1 MIEST
6 STIDNSNLK
15 FFAEDT
21 EMLRITRDGF
31 YVRGVKLKQDEKEA
45 ENVYEAFHQWLTWA
59 ILTRNY

>member
-31 YVRGVKLKQDEKEA
+31 HVRGVKLEQDEKEA

-59 ILTRNY
+59 TLTRNY

>member
-21 EMLRITRDGF
+21 EMLHITRDGF